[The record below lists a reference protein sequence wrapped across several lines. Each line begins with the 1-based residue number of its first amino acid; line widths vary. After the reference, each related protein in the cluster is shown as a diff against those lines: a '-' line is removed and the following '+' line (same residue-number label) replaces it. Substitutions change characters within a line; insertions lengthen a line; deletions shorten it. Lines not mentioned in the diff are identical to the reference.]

1 MIEMLISVTVTAK
14 VGEEGRKPSRK
25 HIRQTPWQKRM
36 KRFEKWVSSKNI
48 IAFLRVPVINTN
60 AVWQKN
66 HCYFCPDGT
75 GRWEGNAGT
84 SASLSGC
91 SGWSWPSS
99 SWTPASS
106 PRSIIISLRGWM
118 TSRWET
124 SLSLH
129 HLIMI
134 AKMGYFPRQ
143 MGIKHFSCRGNITA
157 CKAILSSSV
166 SALHFSYI
174 SNWTLSIIF
183 SDEFVICAGDE
194 RRREARTIWF

>member
-48 IAFLRVPVINTN
+48 IAFLSSSCYKYKCCLT
-60 AVWQKN
+60 KN
-66 HCYFCPDGT
+66 YCYFCLDGT

-124 SLSLH
+124 SLSHH

-134 AKMGYFPRQ
+134 AKMGYFLPAY
-143 MGIKHFSCRGNITA
+143 GNKTFQ
-157 CKAILSSSV
+157 LSG
-166 SALHFSYI
+166 
-174 SNWTLSIIF
+174 
-183 SDEFVICAGDE
+183 E
-194 RRREARTIWF
+194 